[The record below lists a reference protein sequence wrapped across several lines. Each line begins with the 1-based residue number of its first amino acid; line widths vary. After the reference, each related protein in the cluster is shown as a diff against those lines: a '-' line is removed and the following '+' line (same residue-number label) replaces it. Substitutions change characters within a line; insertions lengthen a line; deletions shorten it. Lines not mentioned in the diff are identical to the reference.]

1 MPTLRQS
8 LRDTPA
14 TMLIGPRQSG
24 KSTLV
29 QALADEI
36 EDARYVSLDRGLN
49 LTAARDDPAGF
60 VVDRHRTLVIDE
72 VQRAPDLLLEIK
84 ASIDSDRRPGRF
96 VLTGSADVLALPR
109 VADTLAGRME
119 VLRLWPLSQGEIDGR
134 REGFLDALLAGEPES
149 LGDVARPPE
158 RQDLLARIE
167 AGGYPEALARV
178 GTRRS
183 RWLDSYLDTMLQRE
197 VRDLANISG
206 LTDLPRLMLLLA
218 GRATGLLSYAGIS
231 RDLGMPQTTLKRYVA
246 LLETAFLV
254 ETVPAW
260 FHDIGKRLVKS
271 PKLILTD
278 AGLLAHLLGG
288 KTAFERS
295 FGAVLKNF
303 VLMELVKQ
311 ASVSDARPAICHYRT
326 SEGLEVDAIVE
337 SRGAPVCAVEIK
349 AAATLGSR
357 DFRGLKGLA
366 ASLGD
371 EFGAGVILYT
381 GSETAR
387 IAPRI
392 WALPLTALWAGEQVE
407 RTSSL
412 SELLAGTPDAGD
424 DRDFE
429 RLQDRGHSD
438 PERPTP
444 RRRAAGRR
452 GGSGR

>member
-1 MPTLRQS
+1 MLERHLTPALRQS
-8 LRDTPA
+8 LRDTPV
-14 TMLIGPRQSG
+14 TMLVGPRQSG

-29 QALADEI
+29 QALTDEI

-49 LTAARDDPAGF
+49 LTLAREDPVGF
-60 VVDRHRTLVIDE
+60 VADPHRTLVIDE

-84 ASIDSDRRPGRF
+84 ASVDGDRRPGRF

-134 REGFLDALLAGEPES
+134 REAFLDVLLAGEPES
-149 LGDVARPPE
+149 LASMADPPE
-158 RQDLLARIE
+158 RQDLLSRIE

-178 GTRRS
+178 GARRTR
-183 RWLDSYLDTMLQRE
+183 WFDSYLDTMLQRE
-197 VRDLANISG
+197 VRDIANVAG

-218 GRATGLLSYAGIS
+218 SHATGLLNYAGIS
-231 RDLGMPQTTLKRYVA
+231 RDLGMPQTTLKRYLA

-260 FHDIGKRLVKS
+260 FRNIGKRLVKS

-288 KTAFERS
+288 KPALERS
-295 FGAVLKNF
+295 FGAVLENF

-337 SRGAPVCAVEIK
+337 PRGGPVCAVEVK
-349 AAATLGSR
+349 AAATLSSR
-357 DFRGLKGLA
+357 DFRGLKSLA
-366 ASLGD
+366 TSLGD
-371 EFGAGVILYT
+371 EFGVGTILYT
-381 GSETAR
+381 GSEAAR
-387 IAPRI
+387 IAPKI
-392 WALPLTALWAGEQVE
+392 WALPLTALWAGEPVE

-412 SELLAGTPDAGD
+412 SNLLRGMPDAGD

-429 RLQDRGHSD
+429 RLQDRGRSA
-438 PERPTP
+438 E
-444 RRRAAGRR
+444 
-452 GGSGR
+452 S